1 MSTQS
6 VTLQLPEPVFR
17 YLLQLAA
24 STKRPLEQL
33 VRQSVEG
40 NLPPPVT
47 NAPPEM
53 QAELLELQ
61 LLSVEELLRV
71 ANSQIDPEQ
80 GERHLS
86 LLEKNGE
93 AGLTPEEAAELD
105 VLRLAADR
113 LLLRKA
119 YAWAVLRWRGY
130 PTPALEQLPLA

>member
-1 MSTQS
+1 MTTQS

-53 QAELLELQ
+53 QAELLEMQ

-71 ANSQIDPEQ
+71 AHSQMEPEKRQRHILLLQKNSVGDLQ
-80 GERHLS
+80 
-86 LLEKNGE
+86 
-93 AGLTPEEAAELD
+93 AEELAELD
-105 VLRLAADR
+105 ALRLAADR
-113 LLLRKA
+113 LMLRKA
-119 YAWAVLRWRGY
+119 YAWAVLRWRGH
-130 PTPALEQLPLA
+130 PTPALEQLPLG